1 MKITQL
7 KDAVRNVKKKRVSW
21 ISIVIVIMMS
31 VGCYLGCNFYKQSM
45 SDMGEAYYK
54 EQNFKDLEVVSTTG
68 VSQIEIDKIKEVE
81 GVEAVEPFNLLKVS
95 LLYKDKKTPID
106 FVSWT
111 ERVSIPTI
119 VAGEK
124 PEKQDEVAISD
135 ILSRNTGI
143 KIGDYIEV
151 VADES
156 ASQYLK
162 TKKFK
167 VTALVNHPDY
177 MRTKFCDFVVA
188 PDAAFDMEKTNGYYL
203 RAIID
208 VEYPD
213 DTYLFSN
220 EYYEAVKPTEKRL
233 EKIMDGLGTDHD
245 TEIKN
250 KAQSE
255 LDDKKAE
262 ADKGDSSR
270 YTFGH
275 NLSDDEIE
283 KLTRCVNEVNMFK
296 SKEAI
301 TKEQLKSVFDC
312 NLENVLKAKSN
323 RLVAHLFDQLSIHH
337 FITNEWQAVIAKN
350 KLIMASRKNDY
361 INQNDLSVAVNY
373 LRTNFLDEEY
383 AIIEQYV
390 KDLKALREKEKTD
403 KKGK

>member
-31 VGCYLGCNFYKQSM
+31 VGCYLGCDFYKQSM

-68 VSQIEIDKIKEVE
+68 VSQTEIDKIKEVE
-81 GVEAVEPFNLLKVS
+81 GVEAVEPFNLMKVS

-245 TEIKN
+245 T
-250 KAQSE
+250 
-255 LDDKKAE
+255 
-262 ADKGDSSR
+262 
-270 YTFGH
+270 
-275 NLSDDEIE
+275 
-283 KLTRCVNEVNMFK
+283 
-296 SKEAI
+296 
-301 TKEQLKSVFDC
+301 
-312 NLENVLKAKSN
+312 
-323 RLVAHLFDQLSIHH
+323 
-337 FITNEWQAVIAKN
+337 
-350 KLIMASRKNDY
+350 
-361 INQNDLSVAVNY
+361 
-373 LRTNFLDEEY
+373 
-383 AIIEQYV
+383 
-390 KDLKALREKEKTD
+390 
-403 KKGK
+403 